1 MQTYLGLGS
10 NLGKKEHNINFA
22 IQQIAEKVGEIIR
35 QSTYYYSAPVG
46 FSSDNL
52 FVNAVILV
60 ETQLAPLDLLHQ
72 LQRIEMKMGRTEKT
86 TGGVYED
93 RIIDIDILLY
103 GDMTVDLPEL
113 KIPHPFMYERDFVM
127 KPLREIQY

>member
-10 NLGKKEHNINFA
+10 NLGKKEHNIDFA
-22 IQQIAEKVGEIIR
+22 IQQIAEKVGKVIR

-52 FVNAVILV
+52 FVNAVILI
-60 ETQLAPLDLLHQ
+60 ETQLAPLELLHQ
-72 LQRIEMKMGRTEKT
+72 LQDIEVKMKKKKKT
-86 TGGVYED
+86 KEGVYKD

-113 KIPHPFMYERDFVM
+113 KIPHPLMHERDFVM
-127 KPLREIQY
+127 IPLREIQY